1 MHALDLSPV
10 ANAALSHHSRHSGLL
25 HAPRVQAH
33 AQLLQLKTSCFHGE
47 RCKANTFRVRHLL
60 QIAAAFAKA
69 KEVANG
75 QKLPP
80 VESIATGI
88 LTVPD
93 EYLQE
98 VSKQMEQYRDDQK
111 TVKSLQRLQALTS
124 KTQHQLHARGGRS
137 MPNDRSQTT
146 SCEDASLTLSI
157 TDLDDIDQAS
167 MTNTQVAIG
176 RWQQKAT
183 YCLKQLGIWAG
194 SSIALQQPLQE
205 YLLHIL
211 VNDDVHTD
219 RLLSVQAYKLLQLNL
234 QAHPPSAV
242 QGGLSSPQPAVLL
255 LNDSCWQPMAN
266 TTSAALTE
274 AVGDKSKFALFQDL
288 IRNAAD
294 IVSGSGRGD
303 SSADGSSSS
312 AASSVCTGQGSQG
325 KALLLLYLVQVLQ
338 ADCCVRLSVFRQ
350 HMAAASGAVLSQQD
364 QQRAR
369 ERAAVLIQHSFLFRL
384 MEVSCC
390 L

>member
-1 MHALDLSPV
+1 
-10 ANAALSHHSRHSGLL
+10 
-25 HAPRVQAH
+25 VQAH

-111 TVKSLQRLQALTS
+111 TVKHLQRQALTT
-124 KTQHQLHARGGRS
+124 KTQRQLHPRES
-137 MPNDRSQTT
+137 HLTSNDTNQVT
-146 SCEDASLTLSI
+146 SCRGASLPSGS
-157 TDLDDIDQAS
+157 TDLDDIDQRS
-167 MTNTQVAIG
+167 VTTTQVAIG
-176 RWQQKAT
+176 RWQQKAA

-242 QGGLSSPQPAVLL
+242 QGGLGSPQPAVLL

-312 AASSVCTGQGSQG
+312 AAAAASSVCTGQGSQG